1 MEDYINKTTVGNLTH
16 KKITMKKHFFKILIL
31 VSLIVVNYSCQD
43 DYVSSLELDNKVT
56 INKFSIGTIEGVINE
71 KTKTIKVVVP
81 DGTDLSK
88 LNPSIDLPP
97 GAVMTPAI
105 TSNMDFRNPIEFT
118 VVNGSIYT
126 KYTISVTEKFYIA
139 FLGTALNVNSING
152 DDEKAAADWFFKN
165 YDNAEYVSFEA
176 IKNGSIDLKKYR
188 LLWWYFDEGRN
199 LPQIATDPTVLNA
212 IKDYYKGGRNLL
224 LNSHACAYFWDL
236 GRMENS
242 PYGRVIGDGPGFENG
257 DTWAIGANI
266 GAHNVT
272 NHPIYKG
279 VSFNQDPD
287 GYNWVPVIGPGWRED
302 HNYVLDN
309 IPGSLGLGPNNN
321 EAAYE
326 EFTSRHNAEWLGVW
340 GGIRDYWMVGIMEL
354 KPTQVYKGRAIFIG
368 IGGFEFNQNK
378 QGTINPNGVNIYQSN
393 INKISKNSIDYLSLK
408 N

>member
-1 MEDYINKTTVGNLTH
+1 
-16 KKITMKKHFFKILIL
+16 MKKHFFKILIL

-71 KTKTIKVVVP
+71 KTKTIKIVVP

-97 GAVMTPAI
+97 GAVITPAI

>member
-71 KTKTIKVVVP
+71 KTKTIKIVVP

-97 GAVMTPAI
+97 GAVITPAI

>member
-1 MEDYINKTTVGNLTH
+1 
-16 KKITMKKHFFKILIL
+16 MKKHFFKILIL

-97 GAVMTPAI
+97 GAVITPAI

>member
-1 MEDYINKTTVGNLTH
+1 
-16 KKITMKKHFFKILIL
+16 MKKHIINTLIILFL
-31 VSLIVVNYSCQD
+31 LIFNYSCQD
-43 DYVSSLELDNKVT
+43 DYVTNLELDKQVT
-56 INKFSIGTIEGVINE
+56 INKFSIGNIEGTINE
-71 KTKTIKVVVP
+71 KTKIIKVVVP

-88 LNPSIDLPP
+88 LNPTIDLPK
-97 GAVMTPAI
+97 GAVITPAI
-105 TSNMDFRNPIEFT
+105 TANMDFRVPVEFT

-139 FLGTALNVNSING
+139 FLGTAANVNGITG

-165 YDNAEYVSFEA
+165 YENAEYVSFDN
-176 IKNGSIDLKKYR
+176 IKNGSVDLTKYR

-199 LPQIATDPTVLNA
+199 LPQIATDPTVLNS
-212 IKDYYKGGRNLL
+212 IKNYYKGGRNLL
-224 LNSHACAYFWDL
+224 FNSHACAYLWDL
-236 GRMENS
+236 GRMDNS
-242 PYGRVIGDGPGFENG
+242 PYGRVIGDGTGFENG
-257 DTWAIGANI
+257 DTWAIGANV

-279 VSFNQDPD
+279 ISFNQDPD
-287 GYNWVPVIGPGWRED
+287 GYNWVPIIGPGWRED

-321 EAAYE
+321 EAAYV
-326 EFTSRHNAEWLGVW
+326 EFTTRHNAEWLGVW

-354 KPTQVYKGRAIFIG
+354 KPTTIYKGKALYIG

-378 QGTINPNGVNIYQSN
+378 MGTINPTGINIYQSN
-393 INKISKNSIDYLSLK
+393 INKITKNSIDYLSLK

>member
-97 GAVMTPAI
+97 GAVITPAI

-378 QGTINPNGVNIYQSN
+378 QGTINPDGVNIYQSN

>member
-1 MEDYINKTTVGNLTH
+1 
-16 KKITMKKHFFKILIL
+16 
-31 VSLIVVNYSCQD
+31 
-43 DYVSSLELDNKVT
+43 
-56 INKFSIGTIEGVINE
+56 
-71 KTKTIKVVVP
+71 
-81 DGTDLSK
+81 
-88 LNPSIDLPP
+88 
-97 GAVMTPAI
+97 
-105 TSNMDFRNPIEFT
+105 MDFRNPIEFT